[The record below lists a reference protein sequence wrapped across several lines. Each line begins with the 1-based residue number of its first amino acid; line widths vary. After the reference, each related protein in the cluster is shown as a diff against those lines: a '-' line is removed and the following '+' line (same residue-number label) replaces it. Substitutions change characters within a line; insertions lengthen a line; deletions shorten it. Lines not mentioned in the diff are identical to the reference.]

1 MEDEYLIKIWNMGL
15 TKIGVAK
22 EYMKDNNKKART
34 NKDIKRITEQQ
45 ALKHVEPILFRYRM
59 KRRESSKR

>member
-22 EYMKDNNKKART
+22 EYMRDNNKKAKT
-34 NKDIKRITEQQ
+34 NKEIKRITIQQ
-45 ALKHVEPILFRYRM
+45 ALEHVEPILYKYRM
-59 KRRESSKR
+59 KQLKGEQ

>member
-22 EYMKDNNKKART
+22 EYMRDNNKKAKT
-34 NKDIKRITEQQ
+34 NKEIKRITIQQ
-45 ALKHVEPILFRYRM
+45 ALEHVEPILYKYRM
-59 KRRESSKR
+59 KQLKGG